1 MDFATLPSWA
11 LDTMLACARGAERK
25 DLERAVSEVRDNRLF
40 EESEDSVWYAG
51 FRQFGRAQPRGLTPP
66 ESWLPV
72 PKGAVAAVFGPE
84 GELARQFE
92 RYEPRAGQTA
102 MAEAVADALSGRR
115 FLLAEAGT
123 GVGKSLA
130 YLVPSALWA
139 VRNNLPVVISTNTR
153 NLQTQLIAKDAPLV
167 SRIIAPWLP
176 KDRRFTAV
184 TLKGRGNYLCLRRFG
199 ILLEEGLPD
208 LSPNELLL
216 FSDLTAWA
224 ARTRDGDL
232 DTFHPEYGCEDP
244 AFRHSLGCQADTCT
258 GKKCRFAKRCFLL
271 QARQNAQAADLIV
284 TNHALVFSEL
294 SGDASVLPPHAQV
307 VFDEAHNLENA
318 ATQFFTEELSPFA
331 LYDFC
336 QRLAPGKGREAY
348 GILERTRKDF
358 IETAVPD
365 PAEQVGLTALL
376 ADIRACGADLAKR
389 GTELLETLQTLTGH
403 TPDHTVRYRCVPA
416 PGRPPLPDGS
426 PALRREVC
434 LSGSLFTPAEPLL
447 PEAEIDARRTAVAEQ
462 LSLAHRLL
470 ERLLAEIARRAPQ
483 QPGENPFEELT
494 ASVTALG
501 ERIESFGKTL
511 SALLDGTR
519 SDCVYWIAR
528 CTGQRQEH
536 LVTLT
541 AAPLDIAERLRGLL
555 YGERETIVFSS
566 ATLRIGGTF
575 AHLRR
580 RLGLEN
586 EAVGREIREFVAESP
601 FDYPRQCCVAVPGF
615 LPEVED
621 PSYTLELSRMMYSL
635 FVTARG
641 RSLALFTSYE
651 MMRVCA
657 ERLAPFLRDRGI
669 RLLTQDTAPRDAI
682 TEALRAN
689 GEPTVLFGTQSF
701 WEGVDVA
708 GDALSCVVIA
718 RLPFESYGDPL
729 FKARCD
735 RIRERGGVPF
745 AELALPQAVIRFR
758 QGFGRLIRSRSD
770 RGIVVV
776 ADARITRKSYGTVF
790 ARSLP
795 CPVEVIASRPAL
807 AARLAA
813 LLAPESP

>member
-1 MDFATLPSWA
+1 MDFESLPSWA
-11 LDTMLACARGAERK
+11 LDTMLACARGAERR
-25 DLERAVSEVRDNRLF
+25 DLEDAISDVRDNRLF
-40 EESEDSVWYAG
+40 EESEDSAWYAG
-51 FRQFGRAQPRGLTPP
+51 FRQFAKTPSRGLTPA

-72 PKGAVAAVFGPE
+72 PPGAVEAVFGE
-84 GELARQFE
+84 GGELAKQFE

-102 MAEAVADALSGRR
+102 MARAVADALNRR
-115 FLLAEAGT
+115 AFLLAEAGT

-130 YLVPSALWA
+130 YLVPVAIWA
-139 VRNNLPVVISTNTR
+139 VRNNLPIVISTNTR
-153 NLQTQLIAKDAPLV
+153 NLQTQLIAKDAPIV
-167 SRIIAPWLP
+167 ARILQPHLP
-176 KDRRFTAV
+176 RDRKFSAV

-199 ILLEEGLPD
+199 ILLEEGLPS
-208 LSPNELLL
+208 LSANELLL

-224 ARTRDGDL
+224 SKTVDGDL
-232 DTFHPEYGCEDP
+232 DTFRPEYGCDDP

-271 QARQNAQAADLIV
+271 RARQNAQQADLII
-284 TNHALVFSEL
+284 TNHALVFAEL
-294 SGDASVLPPHAQV
+294 SGEASVLPPHAQV

-318 ATQFFTEELSPFA
+318 ATQFLTEELSPFA

-336 QRLAPGKGREAY
+336 QRLAPSKGREAY

-358 IETAVPD
+358 IEAAVPD
-365 PAEQVGLTALL
+365 PADQVTLTALL
-376 ADIRACGADLAKR
+376 ADIRACGVDLAKR
-389 GTELLETLQTLTGH
+389 GTELLEFLYTLTEH
-403 TPDHTVRYRCVPA
+403 TPDHTVRYRCVPDPA
-416 PGRPPLPDGS
+416 KPSLQDGTS
-426 PALRREVC
+426 ALRREVC

-447 PEAEIDARRTAVAEQ
+447 PEADIDARRTAVKEQ

-470 ERLLAEIARRAPQ
+470 ERLLTEIARRMPQ
-483 QPGENPFEELT
+483 QPQGDNPFEELT
-494 ASVTALG
+494 VSISAVR
-501 ERIESFGKTL
+501 ERIETFGKGLDTL
-511 SALLDGTR
+511 LNATR

-528 CTGQRQEH
+528 CGGQRQEG
-536 LVTLT
+536 LVTLSV
-541 AAPLDIAERLRGLL
+541 APLDVSAQLRSLL

-566 ATLRIGGTF
+566 ATLRIGGSF
-575 AHLRR
+575 DHLRR
-580 RLGLEN
+580 RLGLN
-586 EAVGREIREFVAESP
+586 DLTDRTVSEFVAESP
-601 FDYPRQCCVAVPGF
+601 FDYPEQCCVAVPDF

-621 PSYTLELSRMMYSL
+621 PQYTLELSRMMYSL
-635 FVTARG
+635 FTTAKG

-651 MMRVCA
+651 MMRACA
-657 ERLAPFLRDRGI
+657 EQLQPFLRDKGI

-729 FKARCD
+729 FRARCD
-735 RIRERGGVPF
+735 RIKNRGGVPF
-745 AELALPQAVIRFR
+745 YELALPQAVIRFR
-758 QGFGRLIRSRSD
+758 QGFGRLIRSRTD

-776 ADARITRKSYGTVF
+776 ADARVTRKSYGTVF

-795 CPVEVIASRPAL
+795 CPVEVIATRRAL
-807 AARLAA
+807 SARLGA
-813 LLAPESP
+813 LVNPRD